1 MSPVLKG
8 SSSSSRLYQL
18 CELDMSGCRAGKGP
32 HRQTAHK
39 AYSLCPFFPAHA
51 GDVPYLMPDRVFEGS
66 KMGVDNIVLAL
77 YSGLFAFGG
86 W

>member
-1 MSPVLKG
+1 MFPFQLFRIPLT
-8 SSSSSRLYQL
+8 SSSF
-18 CELDMSGCRAGKGP
+18 CVC
-32 HRQTAHK
+32 
-39 AYSLCPFFPAHA
+39 A
-51 GDVPYLMPDRVFEGS
+51 GDVPYLTPEKAFEGS

>member
-1 MSPVLKG
+1 MLRVD
-8 SSSSSRLYQL
+8 R
-18 CELDMSGCRAGKGP
+18 E
-32 HRQTAHK
+32 T
-39 AYSLCPFFPAHA
+39 FFPCQSLLLDLYFLLLLLYICVYVCA
-51 GDVPYLMPDRVFEGS
+51 GEVPYLTPERAFEGS

>member
-1 MSPVLKG
+1 MESDTDPVPPRVVLG
-8 SSSSSRLYQL
+8 VTHLF
-18 CELDMSGCRAGKGP
+18 CIC
-32 HRQTAHK
+32 
-39 AYSLCPFFPAHA
+39 A
-51 GDVPYLMPDRVFEGS
+51 GDVPYLTPEKAFEGS

>member
-1 MSPVLKG
+1 
-8 SSSSSRLYQL
+8 
-18 CELDMSGCRAGKGP
+18 MSGMP
-32 HRQTAHK
+32 PLRQTGIHK
-39 AYSLCPFFPAHA
+39 AEIETKVGFSVFSVFLKTVDYLSA
-51 GDVPYLMPDRVFEGS
+51 GDVPYLTPEKSFEGS

>member
-1 MSPVLKG
+1 MAVDSHVARQPGNKPDV
-8 SSSSSRLYQL
+8 SR
-18 CELDMSGCRAGKGP
+18 S
-32 HRQTAHK
+32 
-39 AYSLCPFFPAHA
+39 FFLSHA
-51 GDVPYLMPDRVFEGS
+51 GEVPYLTPEKSFEGS